1 MLYLIDLTRQYNP
14 DKTWN
19 CGRVNME
26 LSLVKLE
33 ISVLLDFN
41 VNHWDQRQVELTWAH
56 FTPFEL

>member
-1 MLYLIDLTRQYNP
+1 VLYLIDLTIQYNP

-33 ISVLLDFN
+33 ISVLLVKTNKTN
-41 VNHWDQRQVELTWAH
+41 VGALHTV
-56 FTPFEL
+56 